1 MEKRL
6 KKQRNRL
13 FLKVTLILLAVW
25 LTVSATYCAIRLY
38 SEKNDIQRQSL
49 SDFAY
54 IKQIVASGIGYNSII
69 DAIYLDH
76 KLFEPDKQELDDFFD
91 SQIIVTDQ
99 KTDTVIVDTAKKIGA
114 EFVLKLTEESYS
126 PVYGLIDYDTIRNA
140 LTAGEF
146 ENIKGYL
153 TSDPVD
159 GRHYELVCT
168 KFYLHYVD
176 IVPVEL
182 KIVLTEGGN
191 SWFISDEIIETYS
204 LDKNIDKDKD
214 IFECGNMKRNTIPVD
229 FMLNGSYNRDYIS
242 RLSKDEQK
250 QAVVTVPT
258 GMFEYIFYS
267 SDFLFYGGG
276 DSNFI
281 QFAKQFN
288 LLKSCGRELVIGIAI
303 IFVFFLTIAV
313 ILCLMI
319 WTMVKSQILQEQ
331 KRADMTGALAHD
343 IKTPLFV
350 ISGYAYSLKEDIDS
364 SERDEYLDNI
374 IEQTERIN
382 SLVHNMLNLS
392 KLDSYSITLNRSDF
406 DLSELTAETLRDY
419 TSLPGGR
426 KITLTHSGSNEINA
440 DKELINTVVRNLTD
454 NAVKYSM
461 PDSEIK
467 IDVTDRTLRVS
478 NPSEELSRSEL
489 KQIWQPYVRK
499 DKSRSKKGNGLG
511 LSIVKSILDLHGA
524 KYDAQMKGG
533 EFVCTIIFREKE

>member
-1 MEKRL
+1 
-6 KKQRNRL
+6 
-13 FLKVTLILLAVW
+13 
-25 LTVSATYCAIRLY
+25 
-38 SEKNDIQRQSL
+38 
-49 SDFAY
+49 
-54 IKQIVASGIGYNSII
+54 
-69 DAIYLDH
+69 
-76 KLFEPDKQELDDFFD
+76 
-91 SQIIVTDQ
+91 
-99 KTDTVIVDTAKKIGA
+99 
-114 EFVLKLTEESYS
+114 
-126 PVYGLIDYDTIRNA
+126 
-140 LTAGEF
+140 
-146 ENIKGYL
+146 
-153 TSDPVD
+153 
-159 GRHYELVCT
+159 
-168 KFYLHYVD
+168 
-176 IVPVEL
+176 
-182 KIVLTEGGN
+182 
-191 SWFISDEIIETYS
+191 
-204 LDKNIDKDKD
+204 
-214 IFECGNMKRNTIPVD
+214 
-229 FMLNGSYNRDYIS
+229 
-242 RLSKDEQK
+242 
-250 QAVVTVPT
+250 
-258 GMFEYIFYS
+258 
-267 SDFLFYGGG
+267 
-276 DSNFI
+276 
-281 QFAKQFN
+281 
-288 LLKSCGRELVIGIAI
+288 
-303 IFVFFLTIAV
+303 
-313 ILCLMI
+313 
-319 WTMVKSQILQEQ
+319 
-331 KRADMTGALAHD
+331 MTGALAHD